1 MDFFSNPTFGVASQG
16 QIPDVNLS
24 GENALKKT
32 TETKTKSYRYPLQR
46 IESKSDYLEIK
57 IVDYNPPGYEQ
68 SDLQF
73 KADEK
78 EDKITSINSSA
89 FTKTLASLRQ
99 GSSLYS
105 SQTKADYYISLPIP
119 QNLSDT
125 NQITWSDDTLNPL
138 QAFGMSAGAAVI
150 GRPKA
155 TIQGFIQSITNGSAL
170 SGAAQAIN
178 VNKDVIAASVG
189 GALVNA
195 FGGNVSYESILSR
208 ATGQVLNPNLELLFQ
223 GSNIRSFP
231 FTFEFAPRDRREAQE
246 VKGIIRAF
254 KQSMV
259 PRTDNTGEAFTS
271 GIFIKSPKVFLI
283 SYKSGNKAHPFLNR
297 FKACALIDMSIS
309 YTGSG
314 TYATYQDGTPVHM
327 QMSLTF
333 KELNPIY
340 AEDYDTDEGQI
351 GVGY

>member
-1 MDFFSNPTFGVASQG
+1 VDFFSNPTFGVASQG

-57 IVDYNPPGYEQ
+57 IVDYNPPGYTPTAIETTTTKN
-68 SDLQF
+68 SEG
-73 KADEK
+73 KDETN
-78 EDKITSINSSA
+78 IIGGGIAQLT
-89 FTKTLASLRQ
+89 Q

-105 SQTKADYYISLPIP
+105 SQTKADYYIALPIP

-125 NQITWSDDTLNPL
+125 NQITWGDDSLNPL
-138 QAFGMSAGAAVI
+138 QSFGLQAATQGLKDPGGVI
-150 GRPKA
+150 G
-155 TIQGFIQSITNGSAL
+155 GFIKSVTSGKIASDAITGL
-170 SGAAQAIN
+170 GA
-178 VNKDVIAASVG
+178 NKDVISSVVG
-189 GALVNA
+189 GAIVNA

-208 ATGQVLNPNLELLFQ
+208 ATGQILNPNLELLFQ

-231 FTFEFAPRDRREAQE
+231 FTFDFAPRDRKEAQE
-246 VKGIIRAF
+246 VKSIIRAF

-259 PRTDNTGEAFTS
+259 PRTNSSGGPIAS

-297 FKACALIDMSIS
+297 FKACALLDITLS

-314 TYATYQDGTPVHM
+314 TYATYQEGTPVHM
-327 QMSLTF
+327 NMTLTF
-333 KELNPIY
+333 KELNPNY

>member
-1 MDFFSNPTFGVASQG
+1 MADPALGDRIAQEGT
-16 QIPDVNLS
+16 NLN
-24 GENALKKT
+24 E
-32 TETKTKSYRYPLQR
+32 TETKKTKSYRYPLQR

-57 IVDYNPPGYEQ
+57 IVDYIPPGYEQ

-178 VNKDVIAASVG
+178 VSKDVIAASVG

-208 ATGQVLNPNLELLFQ
+208 ATGQILNPNLELLFQ

-231 FTFEFAPRDRREAQE
+231 FTFDLVPRDQRESQE
-246 VKGIIRAF
+246 VKGIIRAL

-259 PRTDNTGEAFTS
+259 PKTNIGGGPIAS
-271 GIFIKSPKVFLI
+271 GVFIKSPKVFLI

-297 FKACALIDMSIS
+297 FKACALLDMNIS
-309 YTGSG
+309 YTASG
-314 TYATYQDGTPVHM
+314 TYSTYQDGTPVHI

-340 AEDYDTDEGQI
+340 AEDYDTAEGKI